1 MATMLIAGTT
11 GHSQKDSTITRKD
24 RKRDVLL
31 ETNFGDII
39 IRLSDST
46 PLHRDNFLKLVKT
59 GFYDSILFHRVIQH
73 FMIQA
78 GDPDS
83 RRAGPGQP
91 LGGGDLLTEFLLS
104 SGQHCSISGERSQR
118 RATTIP
124 KRRAVAVNFI
134 LCKAKYFP
142 TQD

>member
-91 LGGGDLLTEFLLS
+91 LGGGGPAYRIPAEF
-104 SGQHCSISGERSQR
+104 R
-118 RATTIP
+118 TTLFH
-124 KRRAVAVNFI
+124 KRGAIAAARDNNPE
-134 LCKAKYFP
+134 K
-142 TQD
+142 